1 MRPGRFID
9 RQNHRRFDADWAGDV
24 FVWDIDKT
32 YLDTRFSSLRGLLA
46 IPFEFAVDKRA
57 IAGAVPI
64 LRALRTGP
72 NIASPRFS
80 PLYFVS
86 GSPPTL
92 RGVVERKMLLDGVQQ
107 DGITFKD
114 QMGLLKAGRP
124 RAIKE
129 QVGYKLAALLMLR
142 RELPAAV
149 RFTLF
154 GDDVESDM
162 DVFLLFGAVLAGL
175 RGAALREVMRHHGSA
190 WPEVEQAVTLS
201 ADLAVEADPVDAVF
215 ILCSKEGLLARP
227 DLDPRVRA
235 TRSFLQTALVLRAQ
249 GKVDVDCPA
258 RVVAD
263 LERLHTPP
271 TLIQQWLDDAAA
283 RFDVDVSVTS

>member
-1 MRPGRFID
+1 MRPGQFID
-9 RQNHRRFDADWAGDV
+9 RRNHRRFESTWAGDV

-64 LRALRTGP
+64 LRSLRMGP
-72 NIASPRFS
+72 DPQAPRFS

-92 RGVVERKMLLDGVQQ
+92 RRVVERKMLLDGVQQ

-114 QMGLLKAGRP
+114 QMGLLRARRP

-142 RELPAAV
+142 QELPAQV

-154 GDDVESDM
+154 GDDIESDM
-162 DVFLLFGAVLAGL
+162 EVFLLFGAVLSGL
-175 RGAALREVMRHHGSA
+175 RGSALREVLRGHGTA
-190 WPEVEQAVTLS
+190 WPEVEQAITLS
-201 ADLAVEADPVDAVF
+201 ASMPIEPDPVDAVF
-215 ILCSKEGLLARP
+215 ILCSKEKLLERQ

-235 TRSFLQTALVLRAQ
+235 TRSFLQTALVLRHQ
-249 GKVDVDCPA
+249 GKVDADCPA
-258 RVVAD
+258 QVIAE
-263 LERLHTPP
+263 LERLSTS
-271 TLIQQWLDDAAA
+271 TAQIDAWRADASA
-283 RFDVDVSVTS
+283 RFGV